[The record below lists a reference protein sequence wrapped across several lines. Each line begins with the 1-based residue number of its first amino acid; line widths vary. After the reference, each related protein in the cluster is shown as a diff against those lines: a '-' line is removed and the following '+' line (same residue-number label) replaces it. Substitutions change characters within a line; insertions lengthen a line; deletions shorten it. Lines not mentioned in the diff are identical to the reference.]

1 MTSIPFTSGTGS
13 AVDPLAS
20 EISWRAWK
28 LVAADPSRVSA
39 EVVQSLTVGFDCL
52 VEAAWQPGRSVLFSQ
67 LEWTPSRDLNQ
78 EGELSVHLA
87 VGMLG
92 PVGST
97 GDEVQGISAR
107 VREVLRRHHVVAA
120 VEVDPAAV
128 IGSCDPRRSEPD
140 GHGHMVHVR
149 QRTATIGDEDDI
161 IEVVSRFSP
170 TIEPWTAV
178 AAQLADLDRHVR
190 VRATV
195 LSTELSPADR
205 MEIERDLARVQAMRA
220 RATDRPEVAFDADRA
235 EATLLDLRAS
245 LASPVLAA
253 EIAIWSDTPLAH
265 TAVRSI
271 AASFTSE
278 SDVLRRQGH
287 VVVAT
292 NRLLL
297 GGYEILTEPDGWP
310 EAQHL
315 GIPLRGGARPRQLVD
330 LVTLTESPVGWPMPI
345 AGPLPAIPTEVPVP
359 RRTPQIY
366 RPRTEVRSTPLGTSI
381 DQVAIA
387 LPRDL
392 RTRHRLITGTWGAG
406 KSTAMVRQAL
416 GDLRDGEPF
425 LFIDP
430 HGGAADELIA
440 RADAE
445 GIQVVVI
452 DAADGATDQIQVLP
466 VWEGTSGD
474 VLDQAT
480 RRFSDAVASSMKA
493 ADWTGPR
500 WFSTFEAMLELV
512 ALHGA
517 ELVDGVVWLND
528 ADQLRSR
535 LDHPE
540 LSAFARSTLANLS
553 RSTGEGADVR
563 GWVSSKLHPVVSG
576 SARRII
582 ARAGQGVD
590 LAAAVAAG
598 IPVIV
603 NLASLS
609 VTEGNLVGHLALAA
623 ILDGAFEQI
632 DPDRPIVTCYLDEA
646 HRFPASGMAR
656 AFAEGRKFAIALD
669 IAIQGLG
676 QLPGDLADLAMAAGT
691 QLAFRATPD
700 TAGRLGHLLGVAA
713 AELLGQPDL
722 HATVVVHGH
731 PATSVVI
738 EPLEPCPVA
747 RRRTPPRELPPPL
760 SEGGPEGSAPDRTT
774 GPRRGSFLDA
784 YLARNR
790 KAAVTADDPDADVP
804 DDAMALP

>member
-1 MTSIPFTSGTGS
+1 MTSLPFTSGTGS

-20 EISWRAWK
+20 EISWRAWR
-28 LVAADPSRVSA
+28 LIAADPSRVSA

-67 LEWTPSRDLNQ
+67 LEWAPNSDLDQ
-78 EGELSVHLA
+78 EGELAVHLA

-92 PVGST
+92 PAGST
-97 GDEVQGISAR
+97 DDEVEGISAR
-107 VREVLRRHHVVAA
+107 VREVLRRHHVLAA
-120 VEVDPAAV
+120 VEVDPATV
-128 IGSCDPRRSEPD
+128 IGSCDPLRSEPD
-140 GHGHMVHVR
+140 RHGHMVHVR
-149 QRTATIGDEDDI
+149 QRTATIGDEVDI

-178 AAQLADLDRHVR
+178 ASQLADLDRHVR

-220 RATDRPEVAFDADRA
+220 RTADRPEMAFDADRA

-297 GGYEILTEPDGWP
+297 GGYQILTEPEGWP

-315 GIPLRGGARPRQLVD
+315 GIPLRGGARSRQ
-330 LVTLTESPVGWPMPI
+330 
-345 AGPLPAIPTEVPVP
+345 
-359 RRTPQIY
+359 
-366 RPRTEVRSTPLGTSI
+366 
-381 DQVAIA
+381 
-387 LPRDL
+387 
-392 RTRHRLITGTWGAG
+392 
-406 KSTAMVRQAL
+406 L

-466 VWEGTSGD
+466 VWEGTSRD
-474 VLDQAT
+474 VLDRAT

-512 ALHGA
+512 ALHEA

-528 ADQLRSR
+528 ADQLRPR

-676 QLPGDLADLAMAAGT
+676 QLPAELADLATAAGT

-713 AELLGQPDL
+713 ADLLGQPDL

-747 RRRTPPRELPPPL
+747 RRRTPLRELPPPL
-760 SEGGPEGSAPDRTT
+760 SEGGPEGSASDRTT
-774 GPRRGSFLDA
+774 SASRGSFLDE

-790 KAAVTADDPDADVP
+790 KAAVTADDPDAEVP
-804 DDAMALP
+804 DEAMALP